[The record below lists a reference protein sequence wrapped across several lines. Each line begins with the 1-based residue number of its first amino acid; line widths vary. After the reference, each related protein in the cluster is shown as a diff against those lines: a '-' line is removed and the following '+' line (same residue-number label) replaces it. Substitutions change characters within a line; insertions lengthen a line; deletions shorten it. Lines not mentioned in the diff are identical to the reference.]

1 MKLNEYINLTSKGQ
15 ELKGKIKSTFR
26 ITAGICITAVLG
38 IATGVLIVLNS
49 TRKTRI

>member
-1 MKLNEYINLTSKGQ
+1 MKLEEYIILTSKGQ
-15 ELKGKIKSTFR
+15 ELKGKIKFTFI

-38 IATGVLIVLNS
+38 IATGVLLGLNS